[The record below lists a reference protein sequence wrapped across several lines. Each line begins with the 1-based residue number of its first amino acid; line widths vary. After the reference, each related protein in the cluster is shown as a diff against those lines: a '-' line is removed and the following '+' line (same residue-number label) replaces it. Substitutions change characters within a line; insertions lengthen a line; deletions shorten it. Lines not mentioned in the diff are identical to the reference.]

1 MIETQAKSDWQRIA
15 ARMEAAKQN
24 VDGGNLGQGRN
35 RWNRSRCIALS
46 LLVFMAG
53 LLNWYAAWSG
63 WPYLRF
69 GKSVLRGFA
78 GLAILGIPWF
88 IFFLIITWIPL
99 RRVWARIILLTILV
113 PVLLATIPIALL
125 ESFSRISDEPLKSV
139 ETDGYRVR
147 LYQLNCGVLCDFAVS
162 VDQERVLAP
171 FTTLSQ
177 RLYVFDE
184 AIDATVE
191 TLGENEL
198 GVTTLP
204 YTKEN
209 PNIRV
214 QVFHLKPHFF
224 F

>member
-1 MIETQAKSDWQRIA
+1 
-15 ARMEAAKQN
+15 MEAAKQS
-24 VDGGNLGQGRN
+24 VEGGNLGQGRN
-35 RWNRSRCIALS
+35 RWNRSRCVAFS
-46 LLVFMAG
+46 LLVFVAG

-63 WPYLRF
+63 WPCLRF
-69 GKSVLRGFA
+69 GKSILRVLA

-88 IFFLIITWIPL
+88 VFLLVATWDPS
-99 RRVWARIILLTILV
+99 RRAWARVILLAFLV
-113 PVLLATIPIALL
+113 PVLVATIPIALL
-125 ESFSRISDEPLKSV
+125 ESSWISDEPLKSV
-139 ETDGYRVR
+139 QMDGYRVR
-147 LYQLNCGVLCDFAVS
+147 LYQLNYGVLCDFAVS

-198 GVTTLP
+198 RVTTLP

-214 QVFHLKPHFF
+214 QAFHLKPHFF